1 MKMQQQIAL
10 MLYSI
15 RHELTPSKVLNATRP
30 PGFTPGLQQDS
41 SEFLGHL
48 LESLHAHELQY
59 KKHVNSST
67 ASTSAATSS
76 IILSRNDGDDRAI
89 SKINALNAFK
99 RNMNESNAN
108 QGNQQQIGSAQ
119 FPGREYYLKSANAN
133 TDMNANAT
141 TTTTQQ
147 QQLCDRMDDDEGDD
161 DEEKRNLN
169 ENDEEDDFQEDEL
182 PATKTEMAGKKAA
195 QSLHPFDAINRKNQE
210 AKGNGS
216 GQGVAEAAVEE
227 EANSKRLSTIEK
239 TFTGLLTTTYKCL
252 TCGWKSRNMDSF
264 RDLQL
269 SFPDVK
275 NDCASNYSVQDLIE
289 YYCSPEKL
297 DGENQYFCDRC
308 KKLSDAERYINVVD
322 APKNMILTLK
332 HFKYDQ
338 KHHMRA
344 KLMHKV
350 FHDEKVTK
358 PQIPNP
364 KS

>member
-1 MKMQQQIAL
+1 MQHQIAL

-15 RHELTPSKVLNATRP
+15 RHELTPSKLLNATRP
-30 PGFTPGLQQDS
+30 PGFTQGVQQDS

-48 LESLHAHELQY
+48 LEALHSHELQY
-59 KKHVNSST
+59 MKQNKFLT
-67 ASTSAATSS
+67 TTSATSLM
-76 IILSRNDGDDRAI
+76 LSGNGEKSSSSETIPNVSKLLNERNACFERGPQFNGV
-89 SKINALNAFK
+89 KI
-99 RNMNESNAN
+99 EEC
-108 QGNQQQIGSAQ
+108 
-119 FPGREYYLKSANAN
+119 EYYLKNKSSKYWKEI
-133 TDMNANAT
+133 MN
-141 TTTTQQ
+141 
-147 QQLCDRMDDDEGDD
+147 MDNEDDNDEYF
-161 DEEKRNLN
+161 EEKMYD
-169 ENDEEDDFQEDEL
+169 NDEEEDHRAYEL
-182 PATKTEMAGKKAA
+182 
-195 QSLHPFDAINRKNQE
+195 KNKRESFKEDQ
-210 AKGNGS
+210 
-216 GQGVAEAAVEE
+216 VEE
-227 EANSKRLSTIEK
+227 EEITNNKNYYQLEKFNSKPISTIDK

-269 SFPDVK
+269 SFPDVE

-308 KKLSDAERYINVVD
+308 KKLSDAERYINVVE

-350 FHDEKVTK
+350 FHDEKVEEK
-358 PQIPNP
+358 
-364 KS
+364 